1 MKRPDKFSQ
10 KVINT
15 PPSGIRRFFDLLIGR
30 DDIISLGVGEPD
42 FATPWSIRE
51 TAFYSLERG
60 RTSYTSNWGLIEL
73 RKEIAQYLKKYALHY
88 NPTNEIVITIGV
100 SEAIDIVLRSII
112 NPGDEVIVAEPCYV
126 SYQPLVTLTG
136 GKTVSLDTSKT
147 NFVPTAKEIE
157 KLITPQTKALMLCYP
172 NNPTGTT
179 IPLPELKKIAKLV
192 QKHQLWVLS
201 DEVYAE
207 LLYDKKKHYSIGA
220 LPGMKPYTI
229 TLNGF
234 SKAFAMTGWRIGYL
248 CCPDELMQQL
258 IKLHQ
263 YTTICAPI
271 MAQYAAIEA
280 LKNCMGDVEIM
291 RKSYEQRR
299 NLMVKE
305 LADMGLRV
313 INPDGAFY
321 LFVDIRKTGLT
332 SEKFA
337 EKLIEK
343 QKVAVVPG
351 NVLGEG
357 GEGYIRCCYATE
369 IPKLKEA
376 LKRIK
381 AFIA

>member
-1 MKRPDKFSQ
+1 MKRADRFSEQ
-10 KVINT
+10 VVRT
-15 PPSGIRRFFDLLIGR
+15 PPSGIRKFFDLIIGR

-42 FATPWSIRE
+42 FPTPWSIRE
-51 TAFYSLERG
+51 TAFYHLERG
-60 RTSYTSNWGLIEL
+60 RTSYTSNSGLIEL
-73 RKEIAQYLKKYALHY
+73 RKAIAQYLKKYALNY
-88 NPTNEIVITIGV
+88 DPENEIVITIGV
-100 SEAIDIVLRSII
+100 SEAIDIVLRSIV

-126 SYQPLVTLTG
+126 SYQPLVALAG
-136 GKTVSLDTSKT
+136 GQTVSLDTSRTK
-147 NFVPTAKEIE
+147 FIPTAKEIE
-157 KLITPQTKALMLCYP
+157 KLITPKTKALMLCYP

-179 IPLPELKKIAKLV
+179 IPLAELKKIAKLV

-207 LLYDKKKHYSIGA
+207 LLYDKKQHYSIGA

-234 SKAFAMTGWRIGYL
+234 SKAFAMTGWRIGYI
-248 CCPDELMQQL
+248 CCPETLMQQL

-271 MAQYAAIEA
+271 MAQYAAIDA
-280 LKNCMGDVEIM
+280 LKNCMGEVEAM

-299 NLMVKE
+299 NLMVKGFS
-305 LADMGLRV
+305 DMGLPV

-332 SEKFA
+332 SEEFA
-337 EKLIEK
+337 IKLIDK

-351 NVLGEG
+351 QVLGLG

-369 IPKLKEA
+369 INKLKEA

-381 AFIA
+381 AFIS

>member
-15 PPSGIRRFFDLLIGR
+15 PPSGIRRFFDLIIGR

-73 RKEIAQYLKKYALHY
+73 RKEIAQYLKKYALNY

-126 SYQPLVTLTG
+126 SYQPLVALAG
-136 GKTVSLDTSKT
+136 GKTVGLDTSKT

-192 QKHQLWVLS
+192 QNHQLWVLS

-280 LKNCMGDVEIM
+280 LKNCIGDVEIM

-299 NLMVKE
+299 NLMVKG
-305 LADMGLRV
+305 LTDMGLRV

-332 SEKFA
+332 SEEFA

-351 NVLGEG
+351 NVLGLG

-381 AFIA
+381 EFIK